1 MQSKSGKIKK
11 ETTRGQMDYI
21 MDDEM
26 IKHRR
31 KKREGVLSLKRNLI
45 WGNTYFNAEDD
56 KLGA

>member
-26 IKHRR
+26 IKYRR
-31 KKREGVLSLKRNLI
+31 KKMEGLLYLKRNFT
-45 WGNTYFNAEDD
+45 WGNKYFMQEMTN
-56 KLGA
+56 